1 MNIGKSA
8 LILID
13 EEKITLLPKK
23 KGLDFHIQYILERSK
38 KNKQLRKI
46 INQFDVAKI
55 LDNPALIQETIIK
68 ALVAKGY
75 IVFCNLCPQVL
86 DETNLFVGYGPCTL
100 SSTQINNLEELKQQ
114 NINIMEMGMLDSS
127 EEFKTVGDN
136 DSVDLSERKWLDDYL
151 QSVSSMPSRK

>member
-1 MNIGKSA
+1 MNIGKLA

-38 KNKQLRKI
+38 KNKQLLKI

-75 IVFCNLCPQVL
+75 IVFCNLCPQML
-86 DETNLFVGYGPCTL
+86 DETNLFVGYGPCTP
-100 SSTQINNLEELKQQ
+100 SSTQINNLEELKKQ

-151 QSVSSMPSRK
+151 QSVSSMPYRK

>member
-1 MNIGKSA
+1 MNIGKLA

-75 IVFCNLCPQVL
+75 IVFCNLCPQML
-86 DETNLFVGYGPCTL
+86 DETNLFVGYGPCTP
-100 SSTQINNLEELKQQ
+100 SSTQINNLEELKKQ

-151 QSVSSMPSRK
+151 QSVSSMPYRK